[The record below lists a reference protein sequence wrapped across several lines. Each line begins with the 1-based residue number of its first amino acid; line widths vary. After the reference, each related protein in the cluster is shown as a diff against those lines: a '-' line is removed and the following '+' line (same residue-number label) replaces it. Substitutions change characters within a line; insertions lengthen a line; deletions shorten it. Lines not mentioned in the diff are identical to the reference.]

1 MVLMGEGFF
10 FERGSRV
17 LEDVWVDEV
26 VRDLFEVIVCFI
38 YREVWG
44 VLEYI
49 F

>member
-1 MVLMGEGFF
+1 MVLVREGVF
-10 FERGSRV
+10 FEGSGGV

-26 VRDLFEVIVCFI
+26 VGDLFKVVVCFV
-38 YREVWG
+38 YGEVWG